1 MYSNMI
7 QQHVVFCIFY
17 LFIYLLFS
25 IRVFFREH
33 LRFTGQQEKGEAISL
48 TPLCHSKRLPRYLH
62 ISRAITA
69 RSSPLDSNWE
79 PLVSERKSLST
90 KLRALTRFDKNTFW
104 IILIKPLLC
113 NTDLIKFLTKIR
125 LKISGVTFKN

>member
-1 MYSNMI
+1 MI

-33 LRFTGQQEKGEAISL
+33 LRFTGQQEKEEAISL
-48 TPLCHSKRLPRYLH
+48 TPLYYSNPLPRYLH

-69 RSSPLDSNWE
+69 GTSPLASN
-79 PLVSERKSLST
+79 
-90 KLRALTRFDKNTFW
+90 
-104 IILIKPLLC
+104 
-113 NTDLIKFLTKIR
+113 
-125 LKISGVTFKN
+125 